1 MRRWMIG
8 QSTENKRASA
18 QRQKGHRYHFMCI
31 PCSLLEHKQHHKRKG
46 GNIKVRGLGCDE
58 IQHYDMFIALMHSH
72 QLWLPA
78 EDKHKI
84 KAASIPAQ
92 MEKIRFRPTPHK
104 RPSLFWLK
112 KKSFF
117 FEGVTMVFF
126 YAPVDVL
133 IPVRTSSTN
142 WN

>member
-1 MRRWMIG
+1 MIG
-8 QSTENKRASA
+8 QSIENKRSSA
-18 QRQKGHRYHFMCI
+18 QRQKGHCYHFMCI

-58 IQHYDMFIALMHSH
+58 IQHYGMFIALMHSH

-84 KAASIPAQ
+84 KSANIPAQ
-92 MEKIRFRPTPHK
+92 MEKIWFRPTPYK
-104 RPSLFWLK
+104 RSPRR

-126 YAPVDVL
+126 NAPVDVL
-133 IPVRTSSTN
+133 IPVCISSTN